1 MVTLCDVMATGDDQQ
16 FCLRWNNFPNNFASQ
31 FDALRHDEA
40 FVDVT
45 LTCEGRR
52 IEAHKL
58 VLSACSPYFKQLFK
72 VYYFYR
78 IFIKKI
84 YFL

>member
-1 MVTLCDVMATGDDQQ
+1 MAGEDQQ

-72 VYYFYR
+72 VR
-78 IFIKKI
+78 VINI
-84 YFL
+84 YIYS